1 MMYNM
6 YLHDVRYDI
15 SVWMLIEKCYK
26 CLSLPAMNKLLAH
39 SSIHPNYPNTV
50 QTEIIIDN
58 EREREREREKEKERK
73 VEKEELKISNEN
85 DLS

>member
-50 QTEIIIDN
+50 QIEIKIDN
-58 EREREREREKEKERK
+58 ERERERGRERERERK
-73 VEKEELKISNEN
+73 RKIEKEE
-85 DLS
+85 